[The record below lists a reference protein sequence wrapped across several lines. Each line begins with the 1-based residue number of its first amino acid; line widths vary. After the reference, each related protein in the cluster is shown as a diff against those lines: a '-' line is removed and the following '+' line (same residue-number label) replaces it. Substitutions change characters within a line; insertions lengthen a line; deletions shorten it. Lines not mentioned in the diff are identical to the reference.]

1 MYKSISKLTNQIE
14 AQSNAKAFKRT
25 ANEYTKNI
33 DAIPLTAISQS
44 RSPPVISETN
54 IIRPAHTNKSITAT
68 TGKITMALNNE
79 IIVSAS
85 KPPRI
90 KLITKTNIP
99 PTNPQRKAFNIASSI
114 FPSATI
120 REKKYFGR
128 KNISVNLENQFLF
141 FAFIFCTPW
150 V

>member
-1 MYKSISKLTNQIE
+1 MYKSVSKLTNQIE
-14 AQSNAKAFKRT
+14 AQSNASAFKRT
-25 ANEYTKNI
+25 ANEYTKKI
-33 DAIPLTAISQS
+33 DAIPFTDISQS
-44 RSPPVISETN
+44 RSPPVISDTN
-54 IIRPAHTNKSITAT
+54 IINPAKTNNNNTAT
-68 TGKITMALNNE
+68 TGKITIALNKE
-79 IIVSAS
+79 TMVKAS
-85 KPPRI
+85 KPPLI
-90 KLITKTNIP
+90 KFITNTNIP

-128 KNISVNLENQFLF
+128 KNISVNLANQFLF